1 MRRRFRSNLVYP
13 MYTSHQESALIIELS
28 NMERDENR
36 PEIWL
41 PLKTSIAIS
50 IASRDFIF
58 VYWWIFVDITLL
70 QARDHC
76 IIINCYFF
84 FYFTLHDAMDR
95 LQPKKKSFFFSFL
108 IIITFHREL
117 IIKHR
122 KHNVERQKSLAL
134 SFSLEICFLKRFDW
148 MSQRCR

>member
-84 FYFTLHDAMDR
+84 FTSHFTMLWIDCN
-95 LQPKKKSFFFSFL
+95 QKKIVFFFFFDNNHISPGANNKASQTQCRETKISRSLFL
-108 IIITFHREL
+108 SGNLLPKTIRL
-117 IIKHR
+117 
-122 KHNVERQKSLAL
+122 NVTTV
-134 SFSLEICFLKRFDW
+134 
-148 MSQRCR
+148 